1 VGEAYW
7 GQAGPRN
14 NDWRPPCK
22 HPAECR
28 LQIRRLTFI
37 DEPLRAL
44 LVAFRPFSQF
54 FDGFR
59 IDFLAF
65 WLNRPARTRFHTP
78 FRLRGLGVQR
88 ETSYQPLG
96 RSDEGRMSS
105 LISEETVAFVSGV
118 AAEARRVE
126 TPCGNGHMVWHL
138 WGDGPPLALLH
149 GGYGSWTHWIRNVIP
164 LSRAF
169 SVAAPDLPGLGESAT
184 PPEPHTAEGLARIV
198 VEGLDIV
205 FRGQDRLHIA
215 GFSFGGVLGG
225 HVAAQLGDRV
235 GAFTIVGSNGLGL
248 VRQPTALQRLAEDA
262 AEADAFA
269 VARHNLAALMIADP
283 GKIDELAVYI
293 QAQNA
298 PRGRVKSRRFS
309 RADTLA
315 RALPLIKARID
326 GIWGERDAT
335 AYPHLDDR
343 ARALRHIQP
352 DARFEVIPGA
362 GHWVQYEAADRFNPL
377 LANIAAR
384 GRIR

>member
-1 VGEAYW
+1 M
-7 GQAGPRN
+7 
-14 NDWRPPCK
+14 
-22 HPAECR
+22 
-28 LQIRRLTFI
+28 I
-37 DEPLRAL
+37 
-44 LVAFRPFSQF
+44 
-54 FDGFR
+54 
-59 IDFLAF
+59 
-65 WLNRPARTRFHTP
+65 
-78 FRLRGLGVQR
+78 
-88 ETSYQPLG
+88 
-96 RSDEGRMSS
+96 
-105 LISEETVAFVSGV
+105 
-118 AAEARRVE
+118 
-126 TPCGNGHMVWHL
+126 WHL

-169 SVAAPDLPGLGESAT
+169 TVAAPDLPGLGESAA
-184 PPEPHTAEGLARIV
+184 PPEPHTAEGLARIL

-205 FRGQDRLHIA
+205 FRGQSGLHIA

-225 HVAAQLGDRV
+225 HVAAQLGDHVRT
-235 GAFTIVGSNGLGL
+235 FTIVGSNGLGL
-248 VRQPTALQRLAEDA
+248 VRQPTALRRLPEGA
-262 AEADAFA
+262 AEPEALA

-343 ARALRHIQP
+343 TRALRNVQP

-362 GHWVQYEAADRFNPL
+362 GHWVQYEAADKFNPL
-377 LANIAAR
+377 LADIAGR
-384 GRIR
+384 GRAA

>member
-1 VGEAYW
+1 
-7 GQAGPRN
+7 
-14 NDWRPPCK
+14 
-22 HPAECR
+22 
-28 LQIRRLTFI
+28 
-37 DEPLRAL
+37 
-44 LVAFRPFSQF
+44 
-54 FDGFR
+54 
-59 IDFLAF
+59 
-65 WLNRPARTRFHTP
+65 
-78 FRLRGLGVQR
+78 
-88 ETSYQPLG
+88 
-96 RSDEGRMSS
+96 MSS
-105 LISEETVAFVSGV
+105 LISKETVAFVRGV

-149 GGYGSWTHWIRNVIP
+149 GGYGSWTHWIRNLIP

-169 SVAAPDLPGLGESAT
+169 TVAAPDLPGLGESAT

-198 VEGLDIV
+198 VEGLDIL
-205 FRGQDRLHIA
+205 FRGQDGLHIA

-225 HVAAQLGDRV
+225 HVAAQLGNRV
-235 GAFTIVGSNGLGL
+235 RAFTIVGSNGLGL
-248 VRQPTALQRLAEDA
+248 VRQPTALQRLSGDA
-262 AEADAFA
+262 AEADALA

-343 ARALRHIQP
+343 ARALRNIQP

-362 GHWVQYEAADRFNPL
+362 GHWVQYEAADRFNAL
-377 LANIAAR
+377 LADIAAR
-384 GRIR
+384 GRIK